1 MIVDCQMI
9 EKLQNDL
16 KNKDEEIN
24 VLKVCLIEFKIRV
37 KFECIELKEKLEKV
51 NSVNGRLD
59 EKLLQ
64 MIEEN
69 GVFKRKFEEDF
80 ERLIKKVRELN
91 VELKNK

>member
-9 EKLQNDL
+9 EKFQNDL

-37 KFECIELKEKLEKV
+37 KFECIELKEKFEKV

-80 ERLIKKVRELN
+80 ECLIKKV
-91 VELKNK
+91 